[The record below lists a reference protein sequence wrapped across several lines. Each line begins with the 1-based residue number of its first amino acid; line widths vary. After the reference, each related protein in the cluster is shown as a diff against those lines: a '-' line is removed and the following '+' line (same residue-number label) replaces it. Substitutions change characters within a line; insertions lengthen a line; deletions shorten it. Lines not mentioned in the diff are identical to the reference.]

1 MLRRVQYICSYSS
14 PEISEVSL
22 FTSKTTTTT
31 TTITGRVYLR
41 LQAHTVEQCAKRA
54 NQHDRHLSDD
64 DLVENLEHALFRCCK
79 PPSQYD
85 RTVWLNGMRDAL
97 TKALSSAQR
106 KDPRG
111 RRPNLEWASLPK
123 SVRLSLAVGSPP
135 PAHWILLSDGTNSNR
150 KALSD
155 LHGELVAHTARY
167 IADIDMGLRKYCRR
181 WLQSVD
187 EDDTIEW
194 KALHELW
201 EDLPDFDSDDSDGR
215 SDDESDDDD
224 T

>member
-1 MLRRVQYICSYSS
+1 MNLTPKQEAALVNMRAGGSLLSANIHHNEREPDLRCDGC
-14 PEISEVSL
+14 
-22 FTSKTTTTT
+22 T
-31 TTITGRVYLR
+31 LR
-41 LQAHTVEQCAKRA
+41 DNH
-54 NQHDRHLSDD
+54 RHLSDD

-79 PPSQYD
+79 PPSQHD

-97 TKALSSAQR
+97 TRALSSAQR

-123 SVRLSLAVGSPP
+123 PVRLSLAVGSPP
-135 PAHWILLSDGTNSNR
+135 PAHWILLPDGTNSNR